1 MTVYATPDR
10 DGSTVRVIRRCGH
23 LACVGCE
30 LMQQAAGARPPEPFT
45 FEADGIPTMLDHLD
59 LHVAL
64 GDTVPLSAFERL
76 RHEHRDNL
84 EKGER

>member
-10 DGSTVRVIRRCGH
+10 DGSTVRVIRRYGRY
-23 LACVGCE
+23 ACVDCE
-30 LMQQAAGARPPEPFT
+30 LAQEKDAGRPPELFT
-45 FEADGIPTMLDHLD
+45 FEADGIPTMLDHLE

-64 GDTVPLSAFERL
+64 GDTVPQAAFDRL

-84 EKGER
+84 EKGTR

>member
-30 LMQQAAGARPPEPFT
+30 LMQQAAGGRPTEPFT
-45 FEADGIPTMLDHLD
+45 FEADGIPTMLDHLEM
-59 LHVAL
+59 HVAL
-64 GDTVPLSAFERL
+64 GDTVPQTAFDRL
-76 RHEHRDNL
+76 RHEHRDNR
-84 EKGER
+84 EAGCR